1 MFGRAVMFATFN
13 AFLKFMAPLNGTCT
27 KILHE
32 NPTKTVLYNFFCVA
46 PITPVNKEEIFKS
59 VQRCSCTSHH

>member
-1 MFGRAVMFATFN
+1 MFGRAVMFASFN
-13 AFLKFMAPLNGTCT
+13 VLLKFMAPLNGKCT

-32 NPTKTVLYNFFCVA
+32 NPTKTDSTFFCVA
-46 PITPVNKEEIFKS
+46 PMTPLNEEEICKS